1 MIYGE
6 LGIMPITVDIQARTL
21 NFWCK
26 LIENNNLKLSAL
38 IYKTIYALK
47 CNGQIRSNWLNNI
60 QNLVNS
66 LGFSGVWQSQYCN
79 NIKWLKKALR
89 QKLNDQYIQ
98 KWLALNNTTSSSGN
112 NYRLF
117 KNDFE
122 RSHYL
127 DLIPENMYKCLL
139 RFRTRNHRLP
149 VECGRWVGI
158 PLQDRKCSFCD
169 CDIGDE
175 YHYLLIC
182 PRYNEQRRYLI
193 KPLYYRRPNI
203 LKYNDLMNS
212 RNKTELRNLC
222 RFIAIILKER

>member
-1 MIYGE
+1 MLQNTSTTIGFQK
-6 LGIMPITVDIQARTL
+6 IMV
-21 NFWCK
+21 
-26 LIENNNLKLSAL
+26 
-38 IYKTIYALK
+38 YKTPPGGGGGGEVDHI
-47 CNGQIRSNWLNNI
+47 WL
-60 QNLVNS
+60 VA
-66 LGFSGVWQSQYCN
+66 Y
-79 NIKWLKKALR
+79 
-89 QKLNDQYIQ
+89 
-98 KWLALNNTTSSSGN
+98 

-117 KNDFE
+117 KTDFE

-127 DLIPENMYKCLL
+127 DFIPENMYKCLL

-149 VECGRWVGI
+149 VECGRWKGI

-182 PRYNEQRRYLI
+182 PHYNEQRRYLM
-193 KPLYYRRPNI
+193 KPFYYRRPNI

-212 RNKTELRNLC
+212 RNKTEMRNLC